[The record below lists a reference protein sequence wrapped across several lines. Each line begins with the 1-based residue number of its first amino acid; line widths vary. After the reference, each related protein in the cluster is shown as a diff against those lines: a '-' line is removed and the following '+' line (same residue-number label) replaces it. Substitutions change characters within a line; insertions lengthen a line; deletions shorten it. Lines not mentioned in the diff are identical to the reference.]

1 MHERIRKDAFA
12 RDARDAMYIRND
24 RVLRLTKFHASA
36 RLADKKDDRAL
47 GEVGEVEG
55 EEQLQDTPKVPSI
68 F

>member
-12 RDARDAMYIRND
+12 PNARDSMYTQRA
-24 RVLRLTKFHASA
+24 LRLTKFHASA
-36 RLADKKDDRAL
+36 RLADKKEDDRAL
-47 GEVGEVEG
+47 AEVGEVEG